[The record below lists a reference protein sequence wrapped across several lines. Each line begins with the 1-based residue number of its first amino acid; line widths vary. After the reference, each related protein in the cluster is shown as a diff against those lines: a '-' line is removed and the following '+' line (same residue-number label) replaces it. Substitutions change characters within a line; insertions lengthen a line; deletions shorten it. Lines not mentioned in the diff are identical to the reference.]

1 MRLRGR
7 WRVFVVTRRA
17 REVRLVATVVVMIAA
32 EERQT

>member
-7 WRVFVVTRRA
+7 WMVFVVMRRA
-17 REVRLVATVVVMIAA
+17 REVMIVATVLMTAA